1 MKTVKLT
8 STGKI
13 VEVENGLA
21 HGMIERGEAIVV
33 SKEVEK
39 PKKNKMMAKDRV
51 KLRTK

>member
-1 MKTVKLT
+1 MKTLKMT
-8 STGKI
+8 KTGEIK
-13 VEVENGLA
+13 EVENGLA
-21 HGMIERGEAIVV
+21 HGMVERGEAIVV